1 MSKKTLRA
9 YRNFHKTKNYF
20 RSCHLEGFQNFFVT
34 CTLVVLNIYPV
45 DYHRYTNFIWMD
57 NVLCHILKQTTGSH
71 TNL

>member
-1 MSKKTLRA
+1 MSEKL
-9 YRNFHKTKNYF
+9 FSF
-20 RSCHLEGFQNFFVT
+20 LPFGGFSKFFVT
-34 CTLVVLNIYPV
+34 CALVVLNIYPV